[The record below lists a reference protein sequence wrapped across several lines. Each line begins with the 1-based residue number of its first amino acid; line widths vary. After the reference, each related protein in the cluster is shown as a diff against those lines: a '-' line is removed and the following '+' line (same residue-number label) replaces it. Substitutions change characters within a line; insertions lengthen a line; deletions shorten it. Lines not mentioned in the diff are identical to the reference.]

1 MLNAAIIGLGWW
13 GKTITDRMQVS
24 TEMRIARAVDLY
36 PENQGEYTAKYGVP
50 VTADYTEVLADPKI
64 DAVILTTP
72 NSLHTRQIAQAAQAG
87 KHVFCEK
94 PLALNVVEARESVR
108 LCKEKGVILGMGHE
122 RRFELA
128 MLEVERTVRAGEL
141 GEIMHAEGNFSH
153 DKLINVPVTD
163 WRRSATESPAAGY
176 TAMGIHLSDAFV
188 NLFGPASEVQAMT
201 AKRVLPGD
209 NGDVV
214 SALIRF
220 HSGPTA
226 YLNAVLYT
234 PLYLRFTVFGTK
246 AWAEYRNETHPD
258 TPGPSTLTI
267 QVTGQPARV
276 ITYDWTDS
284 VRANLDLFAQ
294 AAKGRANYTFTA
306 EQLVGNIAILEAI
319 VASAAGG
326 GTISLQKEGNL

>member
-1 MLNAAIIGLGWW
+1 MLNAAVIGLGWW
-13 GKTITDRMQVS
+13 GKTITDRMQAS
-24 TEMRIARAVDLY
+24 TEMRITRAVDLF
-36 PENQGEYTAKYGVP
+36 PEKQGEYTAKYGVP
-50 VTADYTEVLADPKI
+50 VTGDYAEVLADP
-64 DAVILTTP
+64 DVHAVILTTP
-72 NSLHTRQIAQAAQAG
+72 NSLHTAQIAAAAHAG

-94 PLALNVVEARESVR
+94 PLALNVAEARASVA
-108 LCKEKGVILGMGHE
+108 LCQEKQVVLGMGHE

-128 MLEVERTVRAGEL
+128 MLEVERMVRAGEL

-258 TPGPSTLTI
+258 TPGPSTLTV
-267 QVTGQPARV
+267 QVTGQPPRV

-294 AAKGRANYTFTA
+294 AAQGKATYSFTP

-326 GTISLQKEGNL
+326 GSILLPKDS